1 MTEEA
6 VEGEAEAEA
15 VKVVKVVEATV
26 VEMGAVGRGAAARE
40 GVRVVETV
48 VETAVVKAVTTAE
61 STAESTAAEARAA
74 GVMAGLMVAA
84 REGTTAAEATAAA
97 VVVTA
102 ATATAT
108 GATAAGVTAA
118 ALMAAVVVQAV
129 VVPATRATAMAV
141 TAAAAMAAAAAAVTA
156 VEKAVVKAVAKVV
169 VTAAEAMAAAAR
181 AAAARTTAVI
191 CTPLCKCNAFP
202 SAHHNDHLHST
213 LQHHNGRCIAMESN
227 DNSHSSTLG
236 CKHNMNNRY
245 SLHFLLPLQANQRR
259 ENAKVAAS
267 VLVPAR
273 CWAGLQM
280 WI

>member
-15 VKVVKVVEATV
+15 V
-26 VEMGAVGRGAAARE
+26 
-40 GVRVVETV
+40 
-48 VETAVVKAVTTAE
+48 
-61 STAESTAAEARAA
+61 
-74 GVMAGLMVAA
+74 
-84 REGTTAAEATAAA
+84 
-97 VVVTA
+97 
-102 ATATAT
+102 
-108 GATAAGVTAA
+108 
-118 ALMAAVVVQAV
+118 MAAVATAV
-129 VVPATRATAMAV
+129 VVPAAGATAMVV
-141 TAAAAMAAAAAAVTA
+141 TAAAAMAAATVEAVTA
-156 VEKAVVKAVAKVV
+156 VKAVEKVVVKAVAKVV

-181 AAAARTTAVI
+181 AAAARTAAVI

-236 CKHNMNNRY
+236 CKHDKSSRY